1 MPEVVMR
8 SEPSPVAYAAA
19 GPEVTYEC
27 LFWLQRNPEVS
38 ASEVVPWPVIW
49 SLARYHRSHVWYTG
63 TRPRMEA
70 LVHDFQQFAAKV
82 RWKWHFREE
91 PKGFYI
97 HLKNSRYIPPYP
109 LVTPPELE
117 GWLSLLREK
126 MLMTAR
132 TTLHNPRL
140 QQSRSNV
147 LPLTKHGWKCLKTS
161 CWVAFLNDKD
171 GGFTLVH
178 EDHVPQAHMEVLN
191 SRWYREVFPEMYW
204 SDLVTKQ
211 YKNLCADVERVMGEG
226 DGVARNLF
234 RSFVRRGAASIAK
247 LDLTVKSHKG
257 AGFVTFR
264 NIHSLS
270 CYSLEGLSQWAAREL
285 RSWLHTR
292 CHLLKDTRQ
301 FVTLMS
307 TKCAKPDETLYR
319 LDAKE
324 FFMSG
329 RHPELIEAGIAN
341 LQEGRRR
348 DCLRKVLE
356 FLLDNQYVK
365 SGALPERLWKVEEDS
380 GMGLVHSGDLC
391 DAALDSLAESWSTDP
406 VVLREHGVRLYVR
419 LRDDI
424 FFIGSDRRLSVSYVQ
439 ELRRKAKFFHII
451 AECPSDREVQFLEVK
466 VWKSGAR
473 YHTVP
478 CPKPTSLGIP
488 LDVTS
493 TSASG
498 PFELA
503 CGHYQSRARSLHPS

>member
-1 MPEVVMR
+1 MFVYLLKNARAADILHLVHFENLRKQVLVLSPESR
-8 SEPSPVAYAAA
+8 SVS
-19 GPEVTYEC
+19 
-27 LFWLQRNPEVS
+27 EVS
-38 ASEVVPWPVIW
+38 ASEAVPWPVIC
-49 SLARYHRSHVWYTG
+49 SLAKYHRSHVWYSG

-70 LVHDFQQFAAKV
+70 LVHDFQQFASKV

-91 PKGFYI
+91 PRGFYI
-97 HLKNSRYIPPYP
+97 HLKNSRYIPHHP

-117 GWLSLLREK
+117 KWLSLRHEK

-191 SRWYREVFPEMYW
+191 SRWYREVFPEMYRC
-204 SDLVTKQ
+204 DLVAKQ

-234 RSFVRRGAASIAK
+234 RSFVRRGAATIAK

-264 NIHSLS
+264 NMHSLS
-270 CYSLEGLSQWAAREL
+270 CYSLEGLSQWSAREL
-285 RSWLHTR
+285 RSWLDTR

-301 FVTLMS
+301 FVKLLS
-307 TKCAKPDETLYR
+307 TKCAKPDETL
-319 LDAKE
+319 
-324 FFMSG
+324 
-329 RHPELIEAGIAN
+329 
-341 LQEGRRR
+341 
-348 DCLRKVLE
+348 
-356 FLLDNQYVK
+356 
-365 SGALPERLWKVEEDS
+365 PERLWKVEEGS
-380 GMGLVHSGDLC
+380 AMGLAHSGDLC

-406 VVLREHGVRLYVR
+406 VVLREHDVRLYVR
-419 LRDDI
+419 FRDNI
-424 FFIGSDRRLSVSYVQ
+424 FFIGSDRRLSVSYVH

-451 AECPSDREVQFLEVK
+451 VECPSDSEVQFLEVK

-478 CPKPTSLGIP
+478 CPKPTS
-488 LDVTS
+488 
-493 TSASG
+493 SA
-498 PFELA
+498 FL
-503 CGHYQSRARSLHPS
+503 LM